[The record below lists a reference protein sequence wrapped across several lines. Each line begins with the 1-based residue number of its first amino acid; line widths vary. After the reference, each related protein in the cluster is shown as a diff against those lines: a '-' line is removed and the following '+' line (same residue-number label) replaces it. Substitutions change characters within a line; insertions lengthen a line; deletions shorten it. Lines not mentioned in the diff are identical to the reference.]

1 MELLLCLPR
10 QASMW
15 ITREHDDEDNRGS
28 RGEENVDITSKSPLH
43 SVKLVARNIIL
54 PAPFRLRQ
62 KPSPR
67 GNLGFCAMRYFLG
80 TLNGICNFIFLA
92 CERVLNILR
101 LVADNCWAVSTKID
115 RPACCV
121 VERSFRSTLFLLRR
135 KPCARAKSTTASQ
148 RPVI

>member
-1 MELLLCLPR
+1 
-10 QASMW
+10 MW

-67 GNLGFCAMRYFLG
+67 GNLGFRAMRYFLG

-92 CERVLNILR
+92 CERVLVYCVSWLTIAGQSAQKLIGQ
-101 LVADNCWAVSTKID
+101 LVV
-115 RPACCV
+115 
-121 VERSFRSTLFLLRR
+121 
-135 KPCARAKSTTASQ
+135 
-148 RPVI
+148 